1 MRVASLRPNAGW
13 ARFCPSLSVLVA
25 LAALARVAGIPREML
40 SDPDTYL
47 HIAAGRWIL
56 AHGALPF
63 SDPFSHSLPGALWLP
78 SEWLGEVALALAYDA
93 GGWGAVVALTA
104 LGFALAIGLLTHFL
118 LRRLDPLPALIAAV
132 AAAGLLLAHLVAR
145 PHILALPCL
154 VLWSGGLLRA
164 RDEGRDPPLA
174 LLPVMVLWANLHG
187 SFMFGLALAIGL
199 GGEAVLFP
207 DGSRRTAALRWGRF
221 VALALA
227 ASLATPN
234 GIGGWLQPFRLLA
247 MPTLTSTFDEWLSP
261 NFQHP
266 QMLEWWLLGVIGA
279 GFAVGIKL
287 PLTRVVLLL
296 GLIHMALLHARHGD
310 LLAVTGSLAIA
321 APFGNACRRLSG
333 AAASGLTR
341 GLASLA
347 RPRPLSRQGPA
358 LAVAVLLL
366 LPIVLRPI
374 DRPNGPITPKSA
386 LAAARALGITGNVF
400 NAEKFGGYL
409 IFRGVPTLID
419 GRIEMYGDDFLARE
433 EKAELGDRTALTGL
447 LDQYHVTWT
456 LFPPGAG
463 AVATLDRLSGWHRI
477 YADKVA
483 VIHVRDGTAH

>member
-1 MRVASLRPNAGW
+1 MSQAFRANCSP
-13 ARFCPSLSVLVA
+13 
-25 LAALARVAGIPREML
+25 
-40 SDPDTYL
+40 
-47 HIAAGRWIL
+47 
-56 AHGALPF
+56 
-63 SDPFSHSLPGALWLP
+63 
-78 SEWLGEVALALAYDA
+78 
-93 GGWGAVVALTA
+93 
-104 LGFALAIGLLTHFL
+104 TH
-118 LRRLDPLPALIAAV
+118 
-132 AAAGLLLAHLVAR
+132 
-145 PHILALPCL
+145 
-154 VLWSGGLLRA
+154 
-164 RDEGRDPPLA
+164 DPPLA

-207 DGSRRTAALRWGRF
+207 DGGSRRTAAIRWGRF
-221 VALALA
+221 VALAMA
-227 ASLATPN
+227 AGLATPN
-234 GIGGWLQPFRLLA
+234 GIGGWLQPFRLPA

-266 QMLEWWLLGVIGA
+266 QMLEWWLLGATGA

-287 PLTRVVLLL
+287 LLTRVVLLL
-296 GLIHMALLHARHGD
+296 GLIHMSLWHVRHGN

-321 APFGNACRRLSG
+321 APFGDACRRLSG
-333 AAASGLTR
+333 AAA
-341 GLASLA
+341 
-347 RPRPLSRQGPA
+347 
-358 LAVAVLLL
+358 VLLL
-366 LPIVLRPI
+366 LPMVLRPI

-409 IFRGVPTLID
+409 IFRGIPTLID

-456 LFPPGAG
+456 LFPPGAV
-463 AVATLDRLSGWHRI
+463 AVATLDRLSGWRRI